1 MKTILKPF
9 FVFLISIIAS
19 YSCLAQE
26 ITNKLVKD
34 ASTIENTDQLTTKVI
49 SPSTNS
55 NITIVSN
62 INGVI
67 TYAIVNDAVKN
78 ELYYNAE
85 KRDAI
90 TALPGFVELGLS
102 TDNTPMRVKIYS
114 EYADEY
120 INKYFRTTTNQ
131 TTNN

>member
-1 MKTILKPF
+1 MKTNYKNLLLIFIGIVTFSSSFAQETTKILVKSEVPNKDELSIEKTT
-9 FVFLISIIAS
+9 VAPPVISI
-19 YSCLAQE
+19 
-26 ITNKLVKD
+26 
-34 ASTIENTDQLTTKVI
+34 TKV
-49 SPSTNS
+49 STANE
-55 NITIVSN
+55 IV
-62 INGVI
+62 

-85 KRDAI
+85 KRDAL

-102 TDNTPMRVKIYS
+102 TDSTPMRVLIES
-114 EYADEY
+114 RYADDY